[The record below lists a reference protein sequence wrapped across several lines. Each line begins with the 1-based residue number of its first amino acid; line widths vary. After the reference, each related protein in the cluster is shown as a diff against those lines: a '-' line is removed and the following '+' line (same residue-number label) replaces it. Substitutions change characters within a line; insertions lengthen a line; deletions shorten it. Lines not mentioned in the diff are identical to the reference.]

1 MAYDIGD
8 ATPAL
13 QITVKDSLGA
23 LASGG
28 TVVCT
33 VTAPDGTTS
42 TPAVTNP
49 STGLY
54 EATPVTTTAGRYGV
68 RWTVTAPSAN
78 AVTDVYD
85 VLDSA
90 LLPLVS
96 LADVKAHLSIS
107 SSDTSKDEQLRYTL
121 ATATELAERYTN
133 RALRRKTVVETHDG
147 DVCALILREP
157 PVLSI
162 TSVVENGVTL
172 TATDYT
178 LNASTGLLYR
188 GSSTSSMEWY
198 DGRQSVVVTYV
209 AGYTNPPLVAQRAVL
224 DITRWM
230 WQRTAQGPRPGFGQS
245 ADMAD
250 YGTDALPSWLMRPL
264 DSLVMPGIA

>member
-1 MAYDIGD
+1 MYDVGD

-13 QITVKDSLGA
+13 QITVKDSAGA

-49 STGLY
+49 SLGLY
-54 EATPVTTTAGRYGV
+54 QATPVTTSAGRYGV

-85 VLDSA
+85 VADPA
-90 LLPLVS
+90 LLPIVS
-96 LADVKAHLSIS
+96 LSDLKTNLKIAST
-107 SSDTSKDEQLRYTL
+107 DTSNDEALRYTL
-121 ATATELAERYTN
+121 AQATEMAERYCN

-147 DVCALILREP
+147 DREALVLREP
-157 PVLSI
+157 PIQSI
-162 TSVVENGVTL
+162 TTVVENGVTL
-172 TATDYT
+172 TASDYT
-178 LNASTGLLYR
+178 VNSTSGLLYR
-188 GSSTSSMEWY
+188 GSATSSQEWY
-198 DGRQSVVVTYV
+198 DGRQVITVTYV
-209 AGYTNPPLVAQRAVL
+209 AGYANPPLVAQRAVL
-224 DITRWM
+224 DIARWL
-230 WQRTAQGPRPGFGQS
+230 WQRTGQGPRPGFGQS

>member
-1 MAYDIGD
+1 MYDVGD

-13 QITVKDSLGA
+13 EITVKDSTGA

-28 TVVCT
+28 TVVVT

-54 EATPVTTTAGRYGV
+54 QATPVTTAAGRYGV

-85 VLDSA
+85 VLDPA
-90 LLPLVS
+90 LLPIVS
-96 LADVKAHLSIS
+96 LSDLKRHLTIS
-107 SSDTSKDEQLRYTL
+107 ASDTSNDESLRYTL

-147 DVCALILREP
+147 GGRALVLREP
-157 PVLSI
+157 PVISV
-162 TSVVENGVTL
+162 TSVVEDGTTL
-172 TATDYT
+172 TAADYT
-178 LNASTGLLYR
+178 ANSSAGLLYR
-188 GSSTSSMEWY
+188 GDSTSGQDWY
-198 DGRQSVVVTYV
+198 YGVQTVVVTYV
-209 AGYTNPPLVAQRAVL
+209 AGYTSPPLVAQRAVL
-224 DITRWM
+224 DIARWL
-230 WQRTAQGPRPGFGQS
+230 WQRTQQGPRPGFGQS

-264 DSLVMPGIA
+264 DSIVMPGIA